1 MGNDAP
7 RGIIPR
13 AGEILAD
20 KYEVGEPLGAG
31 GMGVVVAARH
41 VDLRKEVAIKL
52 LHPELLGEAQAVAR
66 FLREARLMAALQSEH
81 VTRVFDVGRLPNGA
95 PYMVMERLYG
105 TDLHKVARRGALS
118 IEVAIDIIL
127 QAGEAV
133 AEAHAQGIIHR
144 DLKPANLFL
153 ATRVAG
159 STLIKV
165 MDFGISKMLVKKGG
179 LDGTLDG
186 GLTAPATL
194 MGTPH
199 FISPEQIVGAHAVDH
214 RTDIWALGAIL
225 HRLIAGSVPFEA
237 EDSISALQRVI
248 SDPPTPLRER
258 CPAAPPALEA
268 IILRCLEKD
277 IERRMPSVAAL
288 AQALAPFA
296 AVRSLPSVDRIRKM
310 SGVASEPE
318 EAPRATPI
326 PYAGT
331 RPGAPSLVLVP
342 EPLEPITPFRVP
354 TSGARPPS
362 VPPPT
367 RPPTTRGGTSAGL
380 RWGPATQAP
389 PSQTAPSSAGLR
401 LRPKKPDPT

>member
-1 MGNDAP
+1 MGNEAP
-7 RGIIPR
+7 RGTIPR

-31 GMGVVVAARH
+31 GMGVVVAARN
-41 VDLRKEVAIKL
+41 VDLRKDVAIKL
-52 LHPELLGEAQAVAR
+52 LHPELLGDAEAVAR

-81 VTRVFDVGRLPNGA
+81 VTRVYDVGRLPGGA
-95 PYMVMERLYG
+95 PYMVMELLHG

-165 MDFGISKMLVKKGG
+165 MDFGISKMIAARRGG
-179 LDGTLDG
+179 LEFTLDG

-237 EDSISALQRVI
+237 EDSIGCLHRVM
-248 SDPPTPLRER
+248 SDQPTPLRER

-268 IILRCLEKD
+268 IVLRCLEKD
-277 IERRMPSVAAL
+277 VDQRMPSVAAL
-288 AQALAPFA
+288 AEALAPFA

-310 SGVASEPE
+310 SGASSEPE
-318 EAPRATPI
+318 EGPRSTARP
-326 PYAGT
+326 AGPRT
-331 RPGAPSLVLVP
+331 LLLVP

-354 TSGARPPS
+354 GPS
-362 VPPPT
+362 APT
-367 RPPTTRGGTSAGL
+367 RRGSTSAGL
-380 RWGPATQAP
+380 RWGPTPSP
-389 PSQTAPSSAGLR
+389 PSQPPSGSGTAGLR
-401 LRPKKPDPT
+401 LPPKKPDPI

>member
-1 MGNDAP
+1 MGNEAP
-7 RGIIPR
+7 RGTIPR
-13 AGEILAD
+13 RGEILAD

-31 GMGVVVAARH
+31 GMGVVVAARN
-41 VDLRKEVAIKL
+41 VDLRKDVAIKL
-52 LHPELLGEAQAVAR
+52 LHPELLGDAEAVAR

-81 VTRVFDVGRLPNGA
+81 VTRVYDVGRLPGGA
-95 PYMVMERLYG
+95 PYMVMERLHG

-165 MDFGISKMLVKKGG
+165 MDFGISKMIAARRGG
-179 LDGTLDG
+179 LEFTLDG

-199 FISPEQIVGAHAVDH
+199 FISPEQIVAAHAVDH

-237 EDSISALQRVI
+237 EDSIACLQRVI

-268 IILRCLEKD
+268 IVLRCLEKD
-277 IERRMPSVAAL
+277 VDRRMPSVAAL

-296 AVRSLPSVDRIRKM
+296 AVRSLPSVDRIRRT
-310 SGVASEPE
+310 SGPPSEPE
-318 EAPRATPI
+318 EGPRSTPV
-326 PYAGT
+326 PCSTA
-331 RPGAPSLVLVP
+331 RPGGPRTLILVP

-354 TSGARPPS
+354 GPS
-362 VPPPT
+362 AT
-367 RPPTTRGGTSAGL
+367 TTRGATSAGL
-380 RWGPATQAP
+380 RWGPTPSP
-389 PSQTAPSSAGLR
+389 PSQPPSGSGTAGLR
-401 LRPKKPDPT
+401 LPPKKPDPI